1 MGTIRGRAWKFGDGI
16 STDHIAPGRYFHLRS
31 NLPEL
36 AKHVLEDARADFAQ
50 EVRPGDLVVAG
61 RNFGQ
66 GSSREHA
73 PTIIKLA
80 GVGAVLGHIFSP
92 YLAFRGGKGVATG
105 AGMLLALI
113 PGPVGICAVIFLAV
127 AFGTGIVSL
136 GSLSAGAALPLVTWL
151 WGRGVTPVPPAVH
164 WLTVA
169 LALLVFWTHRS
180 NIRRLLQGRENRFR
194 RPWERRS

>member
-1 MGTIRGRAWKFGDGI
+1 
-16 STDHIAPGRYFHLRS
+16 
-31 NLPEL
+31 
-36 AKHVLEDARADFAQ
+36 
-50 EVRPGDLVVAG
+50 
-61 RNFGQ
+61 
-66 GSSREHA
+66 
-73 PTIIKLA
+73 
-80 GVGAVLGHIFSP
+80 
-92 YLAFRGGKGVATG
+92 
-105 AGMLLALI
+105 MLLALI